1 MLEYTRLSL
10 IENTVLALESNDPLK
25 IMNAEKVLRVQCSHN
40 KVPMLVFL
48 ANEVMPV
55 YLGINNQP
63 SKPKI
68 VCEYCSVEY
77 GSEMALRSHLGRSH
91 KDKKHL
97 WSKT

>member
-10 IENTVLALESNDPLK
+10 IENTVLALESKDPLK
-25 IMNAEKVLRVQCSHN
+25 IMNAEKVLRVQCHHN
-40 KVPMLVFL
+40 KVSMLVFV
-48 ANEVMPV
+48 ATEVMPI
-55 YLGINNQP
+55 YLGINNEV

-77 GSEMALRSHLGRSH
+77 GSEMALKSHLGRSH

-97 WSKT
+97 WAKT